1 MSRLVDQRSPWA
13 TRIAPKD
20 IINMTITDVNNPF
33 NRFTLLLSNR
43 DIIIQWLQKVGLL
56 AVDVRCEKCNVDC
69 KLSVRDRAIDGYT
82 WRCPARHETTIRRF
96 SFFAKSHLHIPDI
109 INFVITY
116 AEGQSLWKCAQAA
129 GVGYGSTAVDWG
141 NFCRDLF
148 VEYYVRQIRDEQFY
162 GEVEVD
168 ESLFGRRTKYHKGDP
183 RGMKV
188 WIFGIVERTTNR
200 LKVYPVETRDAD
212 TLMGVIK
219 DNVATGSTIYTD
231 GWSAYSGLQAAG
243 FNHYVIEHK
252 KAFSREC
259 RDQATGQL
267 ITVHTNRIEGCWKH
281 AKDYFRRM
289 NGTKISQF
297 EGHLCELMWRWWDR
311 RPKPEAI
318 LCLIKEYYTLD
329 APPQFTAANPVF
341 STWSRHPTDSPDDSM
356 SRWDTDDDERDAG
369 DDVQNTATATQSS
382 TSTELTTT
390 TATTSTSTCTQQ
402 SSEPQVTTTTTTAP
416 QPKKTNRLA
425 LIKNLR
431 KVN

>member
-1 MSRLVDQRSPWA
+1 M
-13 TRIAPKD
+13 
-20 IINMTITDVNNPF
+20 
-33 NRFTLLLSNR
+33 
-43 DIIIQWLQKVGLL
+43 
-56 AVDVRCEKCNVDC
+56 
-69 KLSVRDRAIDGYT
+69 
-82 WRCPARHETTIRRF
+82 
-96 SFFAKSHLHIPDI
+96 
-109 INFVITY
+109 
-116 AEGQSLWKCAQAA
+116 
-129 GVGYGSTAVDWG
+129 
-141 NFCRDLF
+141 
-148 VEYYVRQIRDEQFY
+148 
-162 GEVEVD
+162 
-168 ESLFGRRTKYHKGDP
+168 
-183 RGMKV
+183 
-188 WIFGIVERTTNR
+188 
-200 LKVYPVETRDAD
+200 
-212 TLMGVIK
+212 
-219 DNVATGSTIYTD
+219 
-231 GWSAYSGLQAAG
+231 
-243 FNHYVIEHK
+243 
-252 KAFSREC
+252 
-259 RDQATGQL
+259 